1 MQVMAERRMLSKS
14 LLMDNKFLTLSNDSK
29 SLYLYLLM
37 FADDDGI
44 VKRSIMIDSVL
55 NATNKNYTELE
66 EKGLI
71 IAISGNDEIRVIT
84 NWNGI
89 ETIREK
95 LYSPTIYLN
104 IRSQLYLRTDY
115 SYTLNKND
123 PSVFSSADSWV
134 TKGRPKNIKDFNPLI
149 QQHLQEVQDKDGTS
163 TVPVQDKDGTCPS
176 PDKNR
181 IDKCSVDKSRTAQA
195 NSEQTKKENKFK
207 YINSSSNGGMGED
220 ASLATTT
227 STSSIENNATKESGR
242 DSGLPSGD
250 NGVVNSQPDINDNQ
264 DSINSLFNYLNG
276 ISTTDIP
283 KDNKRLANVFDMLI
297 HNGYEIEDIQLGID
311 NIMNVANQMP
321 QYQNE
326 QSLAKLLIQHLPEYT
341 KQTLEQSS
349 SND

>member
-149 QQHLQEVQDKDGTS
+149 QQHLQEVQDKDGIS

-181 IDKCSVDKSRTAQA
+181 VDKNSIDKSRLEQYSTAQ
-195 NSEQTKKENKFK
+195 NSKEKINKENNYK
-207 YINSSSNGGMGED
+207 YINSSSNGGMGENLLNG
-220 ASLATTT
+220 SS
-227 STSSIENNATKESGR
+227 STSSIENNATTENGENSG
-242 DSGLPSGD
+242 
-250 NGVVNSQPDINDNQ
+250 VNQ
-264 DSINSLFNYLNG
+264 DAVSSLFNYLNG

-326 QSLAKLLIQHLPEYT
+326 QSLTKLLTQHLPEYT
-341 KQTLEQSS
+341 KQILEQSS

>member
-1 MQVMAERRMLSKS
+1 MAERRMLSKS

-149 QQHLQEVQDKDGTS
+149 QQHLQEVQDKDGIS

-181 IDKCSVDKSRTAQA
+181 IDKYSVDKSRTAQA

-207 YINSSSNGGMGED
+207 YINSSSNGGMGEILLND
-220 ASLATTT
+220 GS
-227 STSSIENNATKESGR
+227 STSSIENNATTENGGNSAV
-242 DSGLPSGD
+242 DSRA
-250 NGVVNSQPDINDNQ
+250 NQ
-264 DSINSLFNYLNG
+264 DNINSLFNYLNG

-283 KDNKRLANVFDMLI
+283 KDNKRLADVFDMLI

-311 NIMNVANQMP
+311 SIMNVANQMP
-321 QYQNE
+321 QYQDE
-326 QSLAKLLIQHLPEYT
+326 QSLANLLIQHLPEYT

>member
-149 QQHLQEVQDKDGTS
+149 QQHLQEVQDKDGIS

-181 IDKCSVDKSRTAQA
+181 VDKNRLDKSRLEQ
-195 NSEQTKKENKFK
+195 NRPDQTKKEKINKENNYK
-207 YINSSSNGGMGED
+207 YINSSSNGGMGEN
-220 ASLATTT
+220 LLNG
-227 STSSIENNATKESGR
+227 SSAEKGGVDNRANNQLNT
-242 DSGLPSGD
+242 
-250 NGVVNSQPDINDNQ
+250 NNSQDN
-264 DSINSLFNYLNG
+264 INSLFNYLNG

-326 QSLAKLLIQHLPEYT
+326 QSLTKLLTQHLPEYT
-341 KQTLEQSS
+341 KQILEQSS

>member
-149 QQHLQEVQDKDGTS
+149 QQHLQEVQDKDGIS

-181 IDKCSVDKSRTAQA
+181 VDKNSIDKSRLEQYSTAQ
-195 NSEQTKKENKFK
+195 NSKEKINKENNYK
-207 YINSSSNGGMGED
+207 YINSSSNGGMGENLLNG
-220 ASLATTT
+220 SS
-227 STSSIENNATKESGR
+227 STSSIENNATAENGGNSRENSG
-242 DSGLPSGD
+242 
-250 NGVVNSQPDINDNQ
+250 VNQ
-264 DSINSLFNYLNG
+264 DAVSSLFNYLNG
-276 ISTTDIP
+276 ISPTDIP

-311 NIMNVANQMP
+311 NIMSVANQMP

-326 QSLAKLLIQHLPEYT
+326 QSLTKLLIQHLPEYT
-341 KQTLEQSS
+341 KQILEQSS